1 MQKSSHLFL
10 TFFFL
15 LIASLTNKSLSA
27 QEKKNYLLQ
36 RFEGVKE
43 LITKKSTVKELNE
56 MKYNLERQGVFFSF
70 TNLKYNANK
79 EVISISIKLKN
90 KKSEFSGEWNQK
102 ELSIPNIKI
111 VEVDG
116 IITVIKS
123 KNTEFSLTEADNK
136 KINFKSK
143 NDKKPIYI
151 VDGKI
156 TTTEDFKN
164 IETENIESISVL
176 KGNSA
181 IDKYGEKGK
190 NGVIEIKM
198 KVR

>member
-1 MQKSSHLFL
+1 
-10 TFFFL
+10 
-15 LIASLTNKSLSA
+15 
-27 QEKKNYLLQ
+27 
-36 RFEGVKE
+36 
-43 LITKKSTVKELNE
+43 

>member
-164 IETENIESISVL
+164 I
-176 KGNSA
+176 
-181 IDKYGEKGK
+181 
-190 NGVIEIKM
+190 
-198 KVR
+198 